1 MATMDPLILKPKF
14 RGSLRTKIFEFIC
27 GLIFLGFCLCWG
39 IIALDRDTMEQV
51 CQGILARH
59 DHGRRDGYL
68 VLFNCSP
75 YPMPTVL
82 VWSFMCAFSWS
93 VWRKSL
99 AVLKGSPEL
108 MYDEEGIVG
117 LSNWPSWRSRQN
129 WVCCRWEQ
137 IKFINIEGKAPRFR
151 FLAYDSRM
159 LRINFE
165 HLGECLPP
173 KKLCFKFQLP
183 LLQFQYERCLLAYL
197 EKRRPDLAAN
207 IHDVISR
214 YANRTDKLR
223 FGAQGFK
230 PAAPAPP
237 PPR

>member
-1 MATMDPLILKPKF
+1 MDPLILKPKF

-117 LSNWPSWRSRQN
+117 LSNLPSWRSRQN

-223 FGAQGFK
+223 SGAQGFK

-237 PPR
+237 PPQ

>member
-1 MATMDPLILKPKF
+1 MDPLILKPKF
-14 RGSLRTKIFEFIC
+14 RGGLRTKIFELVC
-27 GLIFLGFCLCWG
+27 GLLFFGFCLYWG
-39 IIALDRDTMEQV
+39 IIALDRDTIEQV
-51 CQGILARH
+51 CQVILDDRH
-59 DHGRRDGYL
+59 HRRGHGYL

-75 YPMPTVL
+75 YPFPTVL
-82 VWSFMCAFSWS
+82 VWSFMCAFFWS
-93 VWRKSL
+93 VWRASL
-99 AVLKGSPEL
+99 AFIRGWPLL

-129 WVCCRWEQ
+129 WVSCRWEQ
-137 IKFINIEGKAPRFR
+137 IKFIDIEGKALRFR
-151 FLAYDSRM
+151 LLAYDSRM

-165 HLGECLPP
+165 HLGKCLPP

-214 YANRTDKLR
+214 HANRTDKLR
-223 FGAQGFK
+223 SGAQGFK

-237 PPR
+237 PPQ